1 MCHHLPRGPSEPQPL
16 AVLVEGTGRYWGL
29 TSLHQWA
36 ACIGRLAA
44 GFGGTPAPTPPAS
57 TAFARGLFA
66 LTQWL
71 RWHRERWLFVC
82 AVNANADSGLPVPAL
97 GLGIKCV
104 TPGSN

>member
-44 GFGGTPAPTPPAS
+44 GFGRDTRSCPPRPSA
-57 TAFARGLFA
+57 AFARGLFA
-66 LTQWL
+66 LTRRLWFAEAPS
-71 RWHRERWLFVC
+71 RRTRGTGSGGSSC
-82 AVNANADSGLPVPAL
+82 AP
-97 GLGIKCV
+97 
-104 TPGSN
+104 